1 MASVWDA
8 VVGQDHALDL
18 LKNFVHHPVHGFL
31 FVGPE
36 GCGKEEAARAFA
48 SVLLTGSDNPDTRE
62 ASLIMKQVFADV
74 HEVRREGAA
83 ITASQAE
90 DIVVLASRSPIEAQ
104 RVVIILHEVQF
115 MLESAIV
122 RLLKTFE
129 EPSEHITFI
138 LLADTFTPDLTTIAS
153 RCVTVNFA
161 EIPVDII
168 EAQLVSEGI
177 NAERAQLA
185 ALGAHGSL
193 THARLLAGDDAYLE
207 RRNAFARVPLD
218 SDGTGARALALV
230 DDIMQ
235 RIDDAAAPIEEIFAQ
250 ERTDLEA
257 RIKITGER
265 GGGRKALEDS
275 QKRRLRKHQ
284 TDELRNGLAVTAGI
298 YRDAMSH
305 SHNAHRLA
313 DFATAI
319 AEIHTAM
326 ERLKLNVNETRL
338 LQSLF
343 MRLPTVSP
351 ADLLTPVH

>member
-8 VVGQDHALDL
+8 VVGQDHALEL
-18 LKNFVHHPVHGFL
+18 LKNFVDSPVHGFL

-36 GCGKEEAARAFA
+36 GCGKDEAARAFA
-48 SVLLTGSDNPDTRE
+48 SVLLTGNDDAETRE
-62 ASLIMKQVFADV
+62 ARLVMQQAFADV

-83 ITASQAE
+83 ISAEQAQ
-90 DIVVLASRSPIEAQ
+90 DVVRLSSRSPIESQ

-115 MLESAIV
+115 MAESAVV

-129 EPSEHITFI
+129 EPSEHITFV
-138 LLADTFTPDLTTIAS
+138 LLADSLTPDLATIAS
-153 RCVTVNFA
+153 RCVIVNFG
-161 EIPVDII
+161 EIPAEII
-168 EAQLVSEGI
+168 EAQLVEEGVG
-177 NAERAQLA
+177 AERARLA

-193 THARLLAGDDAYLE
+193 THARLLADDDAYLE

-218 SDGTGARALALV
+218 SDGTGYRALALV
-230 DDIMQ
+230 EDIMR
-235 RIDDAAAPIEEIFAQ
+235 RIDEAADPIEEVFAK
-250 ERTDLEA
+250 ELADLEA
-257 RIKITGER
+257 RIKLTGER

-275 QKRRLRKHQ
+275 QKRRLRKHK
-284 TDELRNGLAVTAGI
+284 TDELRNGLAVTAGV

-313 DFATAI
+313 DFAAAI
-319 AEIHTAM
+319 DEIHRAM
-326 ERLKLNVNETRL
+326 ERLKFNVNETLL

-343 MRLPTVSP
+343 VKLPTVSP

>member
-18 LKNFVHHPVHGFL
+18 LKNFVNHPVHGFL

-36 GCGKEEAARAFA
+36 GCGKDEAARAFA
-48 SVLLTGSDNPDTRE
+48 SALLTGGDSLDTRE

-74 HEVRREGAA
+74 HEVRREGPA
-83 ITASQAE
+83 ITAQQAE

-115 MLESAIV
+115 MAESAVV

-138 LLADTFTPDLTTIAS
+138 LLADTLTPGLTTIAS
-153 RCVTVNFA
+153 RSVVVNFG
-161 EIPVDII
+161 EIPVEII
-168 EAQLVSEGI
+168 EAQLVSEGVT
-177 NAERAQLA
+177 AERARIS

-193 THARLLAGDDAYLE
+193 THARLLADDNAYVE

-218 SDGTGARALALV
+218 SDGSGHRALALV

-235 RIDDAAAPIEEIFAQ
+235 RIEDAAAPLEAVFAQ

-284 TDELRNGLAVTAGI
+284 TDELRNGLAVTAGV

-313 DFATAI
+313 DFAAAI
-319 AEIHTAM
+319 ADIHTSM